1 MDRGHGFDTVLT
13 FPESGRDERIVG
25 GPRLH
30 AEQTANYLEVVVDA
44 MVDWELGGSSTGDN
58 AIGHCA
64 FLFGE
69 SWAGA
74 GW

>member
-1 MDRGHGFDTVLT
+1 VA
-13 FPESGRDERIVG
+13 ERCCDGVKGVCDVG
-25 GPRLH
+25 
-30 AEQTANYLEVVVDA
+30 A
-44 MVDWELGGSSTGDN
+44 MGNWELGGSSTGDN

-69 SWAGA
+69 LWAGA

>member
-1 MDRGHGFDTVLT
+1 MAEWCCEGADGVFV
-13 FPESGRDERIVG
+13 VG
-25 GPRLH
+25 
-30 AEQTANYLEVVVDA
+30 A
-44 MVDWELGGSSTGDN
+44 MGDWELGGSSTGDN

-74 GW
+74 GLKVVVGFLGG